1 MNVNQ
6 ATKEYLLKYVEK
18 KIETAKK
25 AKESQAVG
33 TEENQAEGPESERR
47 KLESAENETGKDGEP
62 KSKENIDIA
71 NSAVINDEEREAD
84 REAME
89 KIESAIEERL
99 KSNPLPPPPP
109 PPPADR
115 SGMELAFTSK
125 DGDSNTDIAR
135 SGLFL
140 PPLIFCSLFFVLNSA
155 PIFYFPFNIGL
166 IGYSYM

>member
-25 AKESQAVG
+25 AVG
-33 TEENQAEGPESERR
+33 TEENQAEGPESVRE

-71 NSAVINDEEREAD
+71 NSAVITDEEREAD
-84 REAME
+84 RAAME

-109 PPPADR
+109 PPPADG
-115 SGMELAFTSK
+115 SGMELAFKSK
-125 DGDSNTDIAR
+125 DGDSNTDIAG

-140 PPLIFCSLFFVLNSA
+140 PPLIFFSLFLS
-155 PIFYFPFNIGL
+155 L
-166 IGYSYM
+166 IRLPLSISFLILV

>member
-18 KIETAKK
+18 KMENAKK

-33 TEENQAEGPESERR
+33 TEENQAEGPESERE
-47 KLESAENETGKDGEP
+47 KLESGEKCVSGRPTLEETGKDGEP

-71 NSAVINDEEREAD
+71 NSAVVTEEEREAD
-84 REAME
+84 KEAME

-99 KSNPLPPPPP
+99 KTNPLPPPPP
-109 PPPADR
+109 PPPADGL
-115 SGMELAFTSK
+115 GMELAFKSK

-140 PPLIFCSLFFVLNSA
+140 PPRIFVSIFLSLIRYHFLF
-155 PIFYFPFNIGL
+155 
-166 IGYSYM
+166 